1 MSDRASDEEESRE
14 GDEAR
19 AGEPAVAPPL
29 ARGLF
34 DEPRMADPMA
44 DPLTDGKRPELA
56 PPAPIP
62 VRERDDELMAHPP
75 AADYHRGR
83 LAGYSAGAGARKILL
98 ALTVVLV
105 VAGALVVAWWARNRP
120 PAHPEQYQLPAGSD
134 LEGRPR
140 VMVWT
145 GGKARLGLDRQPPGV
160 LAIELPD
167 RTLRLADGSDQ
178 AQLQLE
184 VREGKTVALKVL
196 FGEVVEELGAGAE
209 PLVVAK

>member
-1 MSDRASDEEESRE
+1 MSDRASDDEESRE
-14 GDEAR
+14 
-19 AGEPAVAPPL
+19 GEPAVAPPL

-34 DEPRMADPMA
+34 NEPRMADPMA
-44 DPLTDGKRPELA
+44 DPLVDGKRPELA

-62 VRERDDELMAHPP
+62 ARERDDELMDHPP

-83 LAGYSAGAGARKILL
+83 LAGYSAGAGARKIML

-105 VAGALVVAWWARNRP
+105 VAGALVVAWWVRNRP
-120 PAHPEQYQLPAGSD
+120 PEHPQQYQLPEGSD

-167 RTLRLADGSDQ
+167 RTLKLADGSDQ
-178 AQLQLE
+178 AQLKIE
-184 VREGKTVALKVL
+184 VREGKTVELKVL
-196 FGEVVEELGAGAE
+196 FGEVVEELGAGAA
-209 PLVVAK
+209 PMLAAK